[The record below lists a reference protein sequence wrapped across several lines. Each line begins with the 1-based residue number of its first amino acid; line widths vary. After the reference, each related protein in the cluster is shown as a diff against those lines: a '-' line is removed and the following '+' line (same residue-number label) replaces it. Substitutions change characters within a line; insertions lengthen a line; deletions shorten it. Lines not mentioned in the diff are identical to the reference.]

1 MSLLGSGLNM
11 LGLDCTWY
19 VPGITCFSLMFSV
32 FPTVLRSLSKVEE
45 VQRNQMCTLK
55 KCRPQE

>member
-11 LGLDCTWY
+11 PGLDHTRY
-19 VPGITCFSLMFSV
+19 VPCISFMFSV

-45 VQRNQMCTLK
+45 GQRNQMCTLK